1 MTLRR
6 VLVGFLVLAIVGGFI
21 LGAWILEGGTFISKP
36 GAKASSG
43 EFVADLPPRVG
54 IDLVLQCNEE
64 FFQEAYQ
71 RFRKEHLG
79 IETDPIA
86 VPGGVKA
93 LSAIQGNLPKELEP
107 VKRAIVE
114 ALKRHSPRRVVLT
127 AHSQC
132 LIYDVIAAWQNK
144 GDEVK
149 ARQLDDLQTARA
161 IIRSWFPN
169 AQVDIYYA
177 QQDGNRLRFQPIFK
191 EEAKK

>member
-1 MTLRR
+1 MVRWIF
-6 VLVGFLVLAIVGGFI
+6 VGIGVLAVVGGLI
-21 LGAWILEGGTFISKP
+21 LGAWVLEGGIIISKP
-36 GAKASSG
+36 GAKVFGG
-43 EFVADLPPRVG
+43 EFVAELPPRVG

-93 LSAIQGNLPKELEP
+93 LVAIQGDLPKEFEP

-114 ALKRHSPRRVVLT
+114 ALKRHSPRHVVLT

-132 LIYDVIAAWQNK
+132 LLYDVIAAWQNK
-144 GDEVK
+144 GDEVM
-149 ARQLDDLQTARA
+149 ARQLDDLHTART

-177 QQDGNRLRFQPIFK
+177 QQEGGDRLRFKPILK
-191 EEAKK
+191 EETKK